1 MHITVT
7 PGSMAAL
14 FIAMVILAAV
24 PGVSVLM
31 VTARSAS
38 LGFIHGVFTTI
49 GIVSGDIFFIL
60 LAIFGLV
67 ILAETMGN
75 AFVMIKYLGGG
86 YLIYLGINFWW
97 KRNSVTKDMDATESS
112 LLSSFLAGLLVTL
125 ADQKAILFYLGFFPA
140 FLDLSAITL
149 LDTGTITGIT
159 IVAVG
164 GIKIVYAYL
173 ADRAS
178 FVANTRL
185 TEGIKLTAGC
195 VLLLVGLYLILV
207 T

>member
-1 MHITVT
+1 
-7 PGSMAAL
+7 MAAL

-31 VTARSAS
+31 VTTRSAS
-38 LGFIHGVFTTI
+38 HGFIHGVFTAI

-67 ILAETMGN
+67 LLAETLGN
-75 AFVMIKYLGGG
+75 AFVLIKYLGGA
-86 YLIYLGINFWW
+86 YLVFLGINFWW
-97 KRNSVTKDMDATESS
+97 ERTKVAKDMDATESS

-140 FLDLSAITL
+140 FLDLSVITL
-149 LDTGTITGIT
+149 LDTVTITGIT
-159 IVAVG
+159 VVAVG
-164 GIKIVYAYL
+164 GVKIVYAYL

-178 FVANTRL
+178 FVTNTRL
-185 TEGIKLTAGC
+185 TGGIKITAGG
-195 VLLLVGLYLILV
+195 VLVLVGLYLILGF
-207 T
+207 

>member
-1 MHITVT
+1 
-7 PGSMAAL
+7 MAAL
-14 FIAMVILAAV
+14 FIVMVLLAAA
-24 PGVSVLM
+24 PSVSVLM

-38 LGFIHGVFTTI
+38 HGFIHGVFTAI

-67 ILAETMGN
+67 LLAEAMGN
-75 AFVMIKYLGGG
+75 AFVLIKYLGGA
-86 YLIYLGINFWW
+86 YLIFLGINFWW
-97 KRNSVTKDMDATESS
+97 ERTKVAKDLVATESS

-140 FLDLSAITL
+140 FPDLSAITL

-164 GIKIVYAYL
+164 GVKIVYAYL
-173 ADRAS
+173 ADRARL
-178 FVANTRL
+178 VANTGQ
-185 TEGIKLTAGC
+185 TEGIKITAGC
-195 VLLLVGLYLILV
+195 VLVLVGLYMILSA
-207 T
+207 

>member
-1 MHITVT
+1 MHITIT
-7 PGSMAAL
+7 LSSMAAL
-14 FIAMVILAAV
+14 FIAMAILAAV
-24 PGVSVLM
+24 PSVSVLM
-31 VTARSAS
+31 VTTRSAS
-38 LGFIHGVFTTI
+38 LGFIHGVYTTI
-49 GIVSGDIFFIL
+49 GIVSGDIFYIL

-67 ILAETMGN
+67 LLADTMGN
-75 AFVMIKYLGGG
+75 AFVMIKYLGGA
-86 YLIYLGINFWW
+86 YLIFLGVNFWW
-97 KRNSVTKDMDATESS
+97 KRNSVTKDIDATESS

-164 GIKIVYAYL
+164 GVKMVYAYL

-195 VLLLVGLYLILV
+195 VLVLVGLYLILV

>member
-1 MHITVT
+1 
-7 PGSMAAL
+7 MAAL